1 MKTFAELKAEN
12 MVKASGTSESVT
24 KAWVTRH
31 AGMFVNVT
39 DPEHLLSKIT
49 EHDTAMS
56 ASRTPDEFAAHKLSR
71 DAYSATDSGSNFQ
84 HKKAHLAAKAAHEK
98 LQLFHA
104 GKGEY
109 GSEEPS
115 KEAVSHRE
123 KAMAHREQALEHHAY
138 AKVDRDQQLFE
149 EKPEEY
155 ERRFPQAS
163 EHSTDNPFWMK

>member
-1 MKTFAELKAEN
+1 MKAFAELKAEN

-49 EHDTAMS
+49 EHDTAMH

-163 EHSTDNPFWMK
+163 EHGTDHPFWMK